1 MHRLQIVKT
10 KLKALRRRRKEALY
24 KYDWLLQA
32 RPKQLLPQGEWWVWM
47 ILAGRGFGKTRTG
60 AETLRYLIDRKKIRH
75 IGLIGQTIQEVKSV
89 MVEGES
95 GLLSVFPPRNR
106 PRYEKSRDRLV
117 WENGATATFY
127 GGDHYESLRGP
138 QFDMVWV
145 DELAKFREPEKTWQ
159 QIMMCLRLGESPRAI
174 ITTTPRPLRL
184 IKDLSTTEGVVVTK
198 GTTFENAQNLSRHF
212 IKIIKDKFHNTT
224 IGRQELMGEMIET
237 AGNALWTREM
247 IERNRSGD
255 ACSSYTRIVVAVD
268 PAVTSHA
275 DSDETGI
282 IVAALGAEGC
292 AVILEDLSLRGT
304 PLQWARAAVE
314 AYHRHKA
321 DRVVAEVNMGGELV
335 EQMLRSLDASVSYKA
350 VRATR
355 GKDVRAEPI
364 AALYEQ
370 GKVKHKGCFPQL
382 EDQMCSYVKG
392 ESKKSPDRMDALV
405 WALTDLMLKDL
416 SYSPEP
422 VYW

>member
-1 MHRLQIVKT
+1 
-10 KLKALRRRRKEALY
+10 
-24 KYDWLLQA
+24 
-32 RPKQLLPQGEWWVWM
+32 
-47 ILAGRGFGKTRTG
+47 
-60 AETLRYLIDRKKIRH
+60 
-75 IGLIGQTIQEVKSV
+75 
-89 MVEGES
+89 VEGES

-117 WENGATATFY
+117 WENGAVATFY

-184 IKDLSTTEGVVVTK
+184 IKELLRTEGVVVTK

-212 IKIIKDKFHNTT
+212 IKVIKDKFHNTT

-237 AGNALWTREM
+237 AGDALWTREM
-247 IERNRSGD
+247 IERNRSVD
-255 ACSSYTRIVVAVD
+255 ASPSFTRIVVAVD
-268 PAVTSHA
+268 PAVTSHG

-282 IVAALGAEGC
+282 IVAALDADGC

-304 PLQWARAAVE
+304 PLQWARAAVA
-314 AYHRHKA
+314 AYHRHQA

-335 EQMLRSLDASVSYKA
+335 EQMLRSVDASVSYKA
-350 VRATR
+350 VRASR

-370 GKVKHKGCFPQL
+370 GKVKHKGCFPLL

-392 ESKKSPDRMDALV
+392 ETKKSPDRMDALV

-416 SYSPEP
+416 SCTPDI